1 MFKYSTIIYT
11 KEGMCMQVQA
21 INNQSFGGNTKEAGS
36 KRRANIDAAIAL
48 SDNDLRR
55 VAYYQAC
62 LQTNEEKHNKINKIA
77 ILSLPVIAAARDAI
91 LSRGNDVK
99 LFTGKIVSSPAARAL
114 AGGKTFAIWV
124 FFVFRRK
131 ITKIQTLCK
140 RTALYGTGCFIC
152 LSCRS

>member
-1 MFKYSTIIYT
+1 
-11 KEGMCMQVQA
+11 MCMQVQA
-21 INNQSFGGNTKEAGS
+21 INNQSFSGNTKQAGS

-114 AGGKTFAIWV
+114 AGGKTCIIADTIHFSNKVANAQALI
-124 FFVFRRK
+124 K
-131 ITKIQTLCK
+131 QSKEIITPVPVNYKN
-140 RTALYGTGCFIC
+140 AC
-152 LSCRS
+152 LSGWVE

>member
-21 INNQSFGGNTKEAGS
+21 INNQSFSGNTKEAGS

-55 VAYYQAC
+55 AAYYQAC

-77 ILSLPVIAAARDAI
+77 ILSLPVIAAALDAI

-114 AGGKTFAIWV
+114 AGGKTFAIWAGAMAIAGGV
-124 FFVFRRK
+124 
-131 ITKIQTLCK
+131 I
-140 RTALYGTGCFIC
+140 AGTDK
-152 LSCRS
+152 